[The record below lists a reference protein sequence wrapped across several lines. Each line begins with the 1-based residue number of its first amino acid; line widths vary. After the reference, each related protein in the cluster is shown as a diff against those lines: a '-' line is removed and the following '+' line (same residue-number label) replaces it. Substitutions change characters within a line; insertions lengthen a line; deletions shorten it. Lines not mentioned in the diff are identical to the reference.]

1 MILAI
6 ISARTVHDLVAFE
19 VYFQEPPNLGWA
31 RKGGFEEQ
39 GQKFQLL
46 ENTGKR

>member
-6 ISARTVHDLVAFE
+6 TSARIVHDLVAFE
-19 VYFQEPPNLGWA
+19 VYLQEPPNLSWA

-39 GQKFQLL
+39 GQKFQLI
-46 ENTGKR
+46 ENTGNP